1 MTTSPDDRVVAPPS
15 SPAEGDGPE
24 VPHAPARRARGSAPW
39 SDRRFPVSVDLMF
52 RVLGYATIALLLF
65 GLIGDPEARWG
76 SRWPPKDTA
85 RMQLRNV
92 AQAVDVS
99 RQRNRRLPASLDLLT
114 QEDPN
119 TKEPYLDKVPDDP
132 WGVPYRYVVI
142 DARRGRYTLRSAGPD
157 GTFETDD
164 DIVFPEPLARPE

>member
-1 MTTSPDDRVVAPPS
+1 MTTSPDESGLPPVPAHDRPSRFRHGALARRRLVCVADVVLRVVVLAVIGMLLIGLVGTGRSDAHFGS
-15 SPAEGDGPE
+15 SP
-24 VPHAPARRARGSAPW
+24 H
-39 SDRRFPVSVDLMF
+39 
-52 RVLGYATIALLLF
+52 
-65 GLIGDPEARWG
+65 
-76 SRWPPKDTA
+76 TA

-99 RQRNRRLPASLDLLT
+99 RQRNRRLPASLDELT

-119 TKEPYLDKVPDDP
+119 TKEPYLDKVPNDP